1 MNILEALAFQ
11 ELYQKIK
18 NDRIS
23 FKTAY
28 KFNKINLALLPD
40 IEFYQENIQ
49 KILDNYAEKD
59 EDGNFKSNEENSGVM
74 IKEEKIEQC
83 HKEIN
88 DLQSIDVEISDI
100 VFTMDELEGLKIT
113 PLELSSL
120 MPLIKD

>member
-1 MNILEALAFQ
+1 MNILDALAFQ

-18 NDRIS
+18 NNRIS

-59 EDGNFKSNEENSGVM
+59 ENGNFKSNEESSGIM
-74 IKEEKIEQC
+74 IKEEKIEQA
-83 HKEIN
+83 
-88 DLQSIDVEISDI
+88 V
-100 VFTMDELEGLKIT
+100 G
-113 PLELSSL
+113 
-120 MPLIKD
+120 